1 MTRAAA
7 IAVAAIT
14 VLALLSCSSP
24 PPRPCTCSTT
34 IRLPIIQRPLR
45 MRELE
50 QHLEVI
56 EARALALESRNLEL
70 AGEVERAR
78 RIRAAENEVLLARTK
93 RDRDRAARELLVAKR
108 SP

>member
-1 MTRAAA
+1 MKCAAA
-7 IAVAAIT
+7 IAV
-14 VLALLSCSSP
+14 LALLACSSP
-24 PPRPCTCSTT
+24 PPRPCMCSMT
-34 IRLPIIQRPLR
+34 IRLPIIQRPLQ

-50 QHLEVI
+50 QHLEVL
-56 EARALALESRNLEL
+56 EARVERL

-93 RDRDRAARELLVAKR
+93 RDRDRAARELLIARR